1 MIFNYK
7 CINKDNQPVD
17 GLIESLS
24 LDDALVNLQKR
35 GYVVV
40 SLTERSINKG
50 IFDSHFFTQKI
61 KEKDLVIFS
70 RQIATLFEAGVG
82 ALKAIRLLATENE
95 NKKLNEEL
103 TEVADDVQAGVS
115 ISEAFK
121 KHPEVFTPFY
131 VSMVRA
137 GEESGKLNESFLYL
151 ADHLDR
157 NYELNQK
164 IKKAMTYPAF
174 VVGTFILIMSVMFL
188 FVIPKMTA
196 MFIEQQIELPLVT
209 KIILGISSVFVN
221 YGVYTFPLIAVL
233 IWYGLHYISTEEGKR
248 NFDLIKI
255 KIPIIKILYLRIFLA
270 RFSDNMHTMLT
281 SGVSIVRSLEITAD
295 VVDNVIYK
303 ELLMNVSK
311 KVEKGVELSKALY
324 EEPMIPNILVQMVKI
339 GEETGELG
347 YILKN
352 LSNFY
357 KREVDTAIDNVV
369 SLIEPAMIVSLGL
382 AVGFLVSAILLPMYD
397 LSSAIS

>member
-7 CINKDNQPVD
+7 CINKDSRQVE
-17 GLIESLS
+17 GVLEAIS
-24 LDDALVNLQKR
+24 LDDAIVILQKR
-35 GYVVV
+35 GFAVV
-40 SLTERSINKG
+40 SLTERVVNKG
-50 IFDSHFFTQKI
+50 FLKSFFVQRI

-82 ALKAIRLLATENE
+82 ALKGLRLLSTEND
-95 NKKLNEEL
+95 NKTLGEEL

-121 KHPEVFTPFY
+121 KHPKIFTPFY
-131 VSMVRA
+131 ISMVRA
-137 GEESGKLNESFLYL
+137 GEESGKLNESFMYL

-164 IKKAMTYPAF
+164 VKKAMTYPAF
-174 VVGTFILIMSVMFL
+174 VVGTFILIMFVMFM

-196 MFIEQQIELPLVT
+196 MFIEQQVELPLVT
-209 KIILGISSVFVN
+209 KIILGISNIFVN
-221 YGVYTFPLIAVL
+221 YTVYVLPIIAVA
-233 IWYGLHYISTEEGKR
+233 IWFGLRYVSTDEGR
-248 NFDLIKI
+248 RYLDLVKTR
-255 KIPIIKILYLRIFLA
+255 IPIIKTLYLRIFLA

-281 SGVSIVRSLEITAD
+281 SGVSIVKSIEITAD

-303 ELLMNVSK
+303 ELLERVSE
-311 KVEKGVELSKALY
+311 KVERGVELSKALY

-357 KREVDTAIDNVV
+357 KREVDTAIDSVV
-369 SLIEPAMIVSLGL
+369 ALIEPAMIVMLGL
-382 AVGFLVSAILLPMYD
+382 GVGFLVSAILLPMYN
-397 LSSAIS
+397 LSSSIS

>member
-7 CINKDNQPVD
+7 CLNKDNQPVD
-17 GLIESLS
+17 GAIESVS
-24 LDDALVNLQKR
+24 LDDAIVILQKR
-35 GYVVV
+35 GFVVV
-40 SLTERSINKG
+40 SLTERTISKNF
-50 IFDSHFFTQKI
+50 FDSLFVQKV

-82 ALKAIRLLATENE
+82 ALKAFRLLATENE
-95 NKKLNEEL
+95 NKTLNQEL
-103 TEVADDVQAGVS
+103 TEVADDIQAGVS
-115 ISEAFK
+115 ISEALK
-121 KHPEVFTPFY
+121 KHPKLFTPFY

-137 GEESGKLNESFLYL
+137 GEESGKLNDSFMYL

-157 NYELNQK
+157 SYELNQK

-174 VVGTFILIMSVMFL
+174 VVGTFVLIMAVMFL

-196 MFIEQQIELPLVT
+196 MFVEQQVTLPLVT
-209 KIILGISSVFVN
+209 RIILGISNFFVN
-221 YGVYTFPLIAVL
+221 YMIFIFPIFAVL
-233 IWYGLHYISTEEGKR
+233 VWFGIHYIATDDGKR
-248 NFDLIKI
+248 VFDLIKI
-255 KIPIIKILYLRIFLA
+255 KIPVLKTLFLRIFLA

-281 SGVSIVRSLEITAD
+281 SGVSIVRSIEITAD

-303 ELLMNVSK
+303 ELLMNVSQ
-311 KVEKGVELSKALY
+311 KVERGVELSKALY
-324 EEPMIPNILVQMVKI
+324 EEPMIPNVLVQMVKI

-357 KREVDTAIDNVV
+357 KREVDTAVDNVV
-369 SLIEPAMIVSLGL
+369 ALIEPAMIVGLGL
-382 AVGFLVSAILLPMYD
+382 AVGFLVAAILLPMYD
-397 LSSAIS
+397 LSSSIS